1 MDCELKS
8 ADEIIDRKNV
18 VERMIKRLSFAF
30 LLLLSATLLQAQG
43 RNVEMADTL
52 RSNGKIYVV
61 VAVVLTIFLGIIFY
75 LIRLDRK
82 IAKLENNH
90 YSS

>member
-75 LIRLDRK
+75 LIRLDKK